1 MDLEPQKLICVESD
15 LELEIG
21 RIAQN
26 WEGFLQWSRF
36 VQKASGD
43 ARSDAGNRGEQKRPR
58 SE

>member
-1 MDLEPQKLICVESD
+1 MGLIRPPRLEVCGHIV
-15 LELEIG
+15 G